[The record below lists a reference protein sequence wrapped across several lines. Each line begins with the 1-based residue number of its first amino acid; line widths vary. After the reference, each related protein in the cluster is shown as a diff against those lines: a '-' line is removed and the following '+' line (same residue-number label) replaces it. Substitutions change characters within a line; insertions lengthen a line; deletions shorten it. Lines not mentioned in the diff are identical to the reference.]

1 MDTITDREVVVNEL
15 KNMVSSLA
23 HKYDYRGSD
32 YDDLYQVG
40 MQEALNALNHYD
52 REKGASLSSFSY
64 VWIRGGMLKYIRE
77 NNSIKLSK
85 DVLSL
90 NKSIN
95 KAKDILMQ
103 KYNRVPTVVELAQ
116 FLEMSI
122 DDINKV
128 RLMLESANVVSSDL
142 EIVNDRDGKSLN
154 IYDYYGYEDPGLD
167 SDYIDLN
174 MALSRL
180 TEEEQKIIDLKFY
193 QDYSQESIAK
203 EIGTNQ
209 VGVSRKLVKVLGKL
223 KNDLAG

>member
-23 HKYDYRGSD
+23 HKYDYRGND

-40 MQEALNALNHYD
+40 MQEVLNALDHYD
-52 REKGASLSSFSY
+52 KDKGASLSSFSY

-77 NNSIKLSK
+77 NNSIKVSK
-85 DVLSL
+85 DIISL

-95 KAKDILMQ
+95 KAKDTLTQ
-103 KYNRVPTVVELAQ
+103 KYNRVPTKVELAQ

-122 DDINKV
+122 DEFEKV
-128 RLMLESANVVSSDL
+128 QYMLESANVVSSDL
-142 EIVNDRDGKSLN
+142 EIINDRDGKSLN

-167 SDYIDLN
+167 SNHLDLN

-180 TEEEQKIIDLKFY
+180 SEEEQKIIDLKYY
-193 QDYSQESIAK
+193 QNYSQESIAK

-223 KNDLAG
+223 KNDLAA